1 MTLKHEGP
9 RTPVMADVAALAGV
23 SHQTVSRVVNGLPH
37 VGEATRD
44 RVLAA
49 IKELDYRPNTA
60 ARTLVT
66 RRSSIIGIISTETGL
81 YGPNSIHR
89 TVEEAAREAGY
100 FAGSVGLKT
109 ITADGLQDAIEHL
122 RRQSVEGIVMIAAQ
136 HEALDLIRRQD
147 PGVPLVVVEG
157 DLTRAKFAVGVDQHL
172 GASEATRHLLDLG
185 HTRIAHVSGPRG
197 WTEAAARAQG
207 WRDALVAAGLEPGP
221 CLEGDWTAECG
232 YALGLE
238 LATQHDVDAVFVAN
252 DQMAIGVL
260 RALHES
266 GRSVPADVSVVG
278 FDDSP
283 EAGYLIPPLTT
294 VRQDFPA
301 VGRRA
306 IAVLHAA
313 IVGEDENLDR
323 LVAPHLVVRSSTAP
337 RGLVGGAEGG
347 ER

>member
-1 MTLKHEGP
+1 MTLEHEAP
-9 RTPVMADVAALAGV
+9 RSPVMADVAALAGV
-23 SHQTVSRVVNGLPH
+23 SHQTVSRVINGLPH
-37 VGEATRD
+37 VGAGTRE

-60 ARTLVT
+60 ARALVT
-66 RRSSIIGIISTETGL
+66 RRSSTIGIISTETGL

-100 FAGSVGLKT
+100 FAGSVSLKS
-109 ITADGLQDAIEHL
+109 ITAAGLTDAIEHL

-157 DLTRAKFAVGVDQHL
+157 DLTRAKFAVGVDQHR
-172 GASEATRHLLDLG
+172 GALEATRHLVGLG
-185 HTRIAHVSGPRG
+185 HRRIGHLSGPRG
-197 WTEAAARAQG
+197 WTEAEARTQG
-207 WRDALVAAGLEPGP
+207 WRDALAEAGLEPGP
-221 CLEGDWTAECG
+221 CLVGDWTAECG
-232 YALGLE
+232 FELGRE
-238 LATQHDVDAVFVAN
+238 LAADVDLTAVFVAN
-252 DQMAIGVL
+252 DQMAVGVL

-266 GRSVPADVSVVG
+266 GRRVPDDVSVVG

-283 EAGYLIPPLTT
+283 ESAYLIPPLTT
-294 VRQDFPA
+294 VHQDFPE

-313 IVGEDENLDR
+313 IVGEDESLDR
-323 LVAPHLVVRSSTAP
+323 LIRPDLVVRASTAAAP
-337 RGLVGGAEGG
+337 DQELA
-347 ER
+347 

>member
-1 MTLKHEGP
+1 MTVRP
-9 RTPVMADVAALAGV
+9 DQSRTPVMADVAALAGV

-37 VGEATRD
+37 VGEATRQ

-49 IKELDYRPNTA
+49 IEELDYRPNTA

-109 ITADGLQDAIEHL
+109 ITADGLAAAVDHL

-136 HEALDLIRRQD
+136 HEALDLVHRSD

-157 DLTRAKFAVGVDQHL
+157 DLSRATFAVGVDQHR
-172 GASEATRHLLDLG
+172 GAVIATQHLIDLG
-185 HTRIAHVSGPRG
+185 RRRVAHVSGPHG
-197 WTEAAARAQG
+197 WTEAEARAQG
-207 WRDALVAAGLEPGP
+207 WSDTVAAAGLRPGP
-221 CLEGDWTAECG
+221 QLEGDWTAERG

-238 LATQHDVDAVFVAN
+238 LAVLRDVDAVFVAN

-260 RALHES
+260 RALQES
-266 GRSVPADVSVVG
+266 GLSVPDDVSVVG

-294 VRQDFPA
+294 VHQDFPE

-313 IVGEDENLDR
+313 IVGGTEDVDR
-323 LVAPHLVVRSSTAP
+323 LVEPTLVVRASTTP
-337 RGLVGGAEGG
+337 RDARDRPAGGA
-347 ER
+347 R

>member
-1 MTLKHEGP
+1 MTLEHEAP

-23 SHQTVSRVVNGLPH
+23 SHQTVSRVINGLPH
-37 VGEATRD
+37 VGATTRE

-60 ARTLVT
+60 ARALVT
-66 RRSSIIGIISTETGL
+66 RRSSTIGIISTETGL

-109 ITADGLQDAIEHL
+109 ITAEGLTDAIEHL

-157 DLTRAKFAVGVDQHL
+157 DLTRAKFAVGVDQHR
-172 GASEATRHLLDLG
+172 GALEATQHLIDLG
-185 HTRIAHVSGPRG
+185 HTRIAHVSGPVG
-197 WTEAAARAQG
+197 WTEAEARTQG
-207 WRDALVAAGLEPGP
+207 WRDAVESAGLEPSP
-221 CLEGDWTAECG
+221 CVEGDWTAARG
-232 YALGLE
+232 YEAGLE
-238 LATQHDVDAVFVAN
+238 LAADPDLTAVFVAN
-252 DQMAIGVL
+252 DQMAIGLL
-260 RALHES
+260 RAMHEA
-266 GRSVPADVSVVG
+266 GRRVPEDVSVVG

-283 EAGYLIPPLTT
+283 EAGYLVPPLTT
-294 VRQDFPA
+294 VRQDFPE

-313 IVGEDENLDR
+313 MVGEEEDLDR
-323 LVAPHLVVRSSTAP
+323 LIEPVMVVRASTAP
-337 RGLVGGAEGG
+337 APGGTS
-347 ER
+347 

>member
-1 MTLKHEGP
+1 MTLKPEPP

-37 VGEATRD
+37 VGEATRQ

-49 IKELDYRPNTA
+49 IAELDYRPNTA
-60 ARTLVT
+60 ARQLVT

-81 YGPNSIHR
+81 YGPNSVHR

-109 ITADGLQDAIEHL
+109 ITDEALTGAIDHL

-136 HEALDLIRRQD
+136 REALDLVRTLD

-157 DLTRAKFAVGVDQHL
+157 DLSRATFTVGVDQHR
-172 GASEATRHLLDLG
+172 GAALATQHLVDLG
-185 HTRIAHVSGPRG
+185 RRRIAHISGPSG
-197 WTEAAARAQG
+197 WTEAEARAQG
-207 WRDALVAAGLEPGP
+207 WSDTLVAAGLEPGP
-221 CLEGDWTAECG
+221 LLEGDWTAARG

-238 LATQHDVDAVFVAN
+238 LAVLRDVDAVFAAN
-252 DQMAIGVL
+252 DQMAIGLL
-260 RALHES
+260 RALQES
-266 GRSVPADVSVVG
+266 GLSVPDDVSVVG

-294 VRQDFPA
+294 VRQDFPE

-313 IVGEDENLDR
+313 IVGGTEDVER
-323 LVAPHLVVRSSTAP
+323 LVEPTLVVRSSAAP
-337 RGLVGGAEGG
+337 VTGGD
-347 ER
+347 R